1 VLTGLADQPHSLA
14 SVRRRG
20 GRGRARRASTAGAD
34 DARRLSSPQRLRLA
48 ARANSNTPPAEYDF
62 GIGGGDARGAA
73 APAAR
78 DHGRGGER
86 ARLADSPA
94 IVYRL
99 AYRDAAQPAPTRREP
114 LAGAPAVLFT
124 AQLRQ
129 RLAATTRSGV
139 LVPGDGVRANATLR
153 VELQEFSQVFDAPD
167 RSRAVVR
174 VRAVLVSDARLVAQ
188 TSFSVD
194 RPAPSPDS
202 AGGARA
208 LALAADAA
216 IDRLIGWTADALK

>member
-1 VLTGLADQPHSLA
+1 M
-14 SVRRRG
+14 RRRL
-20 GRGRARRASTAGAD
+20 A
-34 DARRLSSPQRLRLA
+34 LA
-48 ARANSNTPPAEYDF
+48 ATVAALAACAANPGAPPAEYDF
-62 GIGGGDARGAA
+62 GIGGATLEEPPRLRREITVAEA
-73 APAAR
+73 TAPAW
-78 DHGRGGER
+78 
-86 ARLADSPA
+86 LDSSV

-99 AYRDAAQPAPTRREP
+99 AYRDAAQPRAYVESRWVAP
-114 LAGAPAVLFT
+114 PAALFT

-129 RLAATTRSGV
+129 RLVATTRSGV
-139 LVPGDGVRANATLR
+139 LVPGDGVRTTATLR
-153 VELQEFSQVFDAPD
+153 VELQEFSQVFDSPE

-174 VRAVLVSDARLVAQ
+174 VRAVLVSGGQLVAQ

-194 RPAPSPDS
+194 RPAPSPDA